1 MTRPLSKSRL
11 FAIAVVL
18 IALGTAPAGWAEK
31 KKRAPKETIPFEEA
45 EVFFELNDTD
55 GDLGLHA
62 KVDGGP
68 WKWVRIENPRGKKI
82 FGAQA
87 RRGLRQQGLTEFF
100 FESAEPT
107 FDELDPEDF
116 FARFP
121 AGEYKVKGRGLEGE
135 HFRSETELS
144 QVIPSPAGNVTVS
157 GEAAPNGCDGELPEV
172 GSPVI
177 ISWDPVTESHPDL
190 GEEGDVE
197 VVQYQ
202 VVVEEEEIGISL
214 SVELPPDV
222 TSFEVP
228 EAFIALDEGEGFKF
242 EILVRDDTHNQ
253 TAFESCF
260 ELE

>member
-1 MTRPLSKSRL
+1 MTRPPSKSRL

-18 IALGTAPAGWAEK
+18 ITLGTAPAGWAEK
-31 KKRAPKETIPFEEA
+31 KAHKDTIPFDEA

-62 KVDGGP
+62 KVDGDA
-68 WKWVRIENPRGKKI
+68 WKWIRIENPKGRKI
-82 FGAQA
+82 FGAKA
-87 RRGLRQQGLTEFF
+87 RRALRKQGLTEFF

-116 FARFP
+116 FDRFP
-121 AGEYKVKGRGLEGE
+121 AGEYDVEGRGLEGE
-135 HFRSETELS
+135 RFKSEPELS
-144 QVIPSPAGNVTVS
+144 HVIPAPAGNVTVS
-157 GEAAPNGCDGELPEV
+157 GEPAPNGCDGELPEV

-197 VVQYQ
+197 VVLYQ
-202 VVVEEEEIGISL
+202 VVVEEEETEISL